1 MSATTLT
8 EPVVQRAVYL
18 DPTGHVQVF
27 HRQNAQRLPS
37 VKGTTAA
44 LLDNGNDTSSFF
56 FDALAGILRDH
67 HGVAR
72 VILKTKFTS
81 AKPADDGMLTEML
94 RDADFMIAGVAL

>member
-1 MSATTLT
+1 MPPTTLA
-8 EPVVQRAVYL
+8 EPAVKRAVYL

-27 HRQNAQRLPS
+27 ERQNAQRLPS

-44 LLDNGNDTSSFF
+44 LLDNGNDTSGFF
-56 FDALAGILRDH
+56 FEALAGILRDDY
-67 HGVAR
+67 GVAR

-81 AKPADDGMLTEML
+81 SKPADEGMLAEMA